1 MTVKELQQLFYLD
14 KMIKLELDR
23 LEELRASLDLH
34 SPGLSDMPKAP
45 GVRDKIGDVVPE
57 IVDQAKRIEKNIQI
71 YQKKKE
77 RLVRYID
84 SVPFVRVKMIM
95 TLRYVDQ
102 KSWQE
107 VADIIGGRE
116 TEYSVKKVVYRYLHE
131 KM

>member
-1 MTVKELQQLFYLD
+1 VTVKELQQLFYLD